1 VTNRRQWLTPNTA
14 TGAKTCRRLFIP
26 VELIAHVNGALYEMT
41 LPWRWEEHGTMTIE
55 EAVEL
60 SKTMLVEYME
70 SNCMIGS
77 IHPYVTDLPA
87 GVLACDG
94 TQYAR
99 VDYPVLYDR
108 LNAAYVVDADNFVVP
123 DLRGRVIIGAGS
135 GGGLTARSVGDRGG
149 EETHQLTAGEMPTH
163 NHSTHQHGVD
173 LDVEGPVGVPQ
184 PVTGYAFASV
194 TGNAGSDNP
203 HENMPPFEALT
214 WGIVAY

>member
-1 VTNRRQWLTPNTA
+1 VTSRRKWLTPNAAAGST
-14 TGAKTCRRLFIP
+14 TCRRLVIP

-60 SKTMLVEYME
+60 SKTMLVDYME

-77 IHPYVTDLPA
+77 IHPYATSLPA

-99 VDYPVLYDR
+99 ADYPILYAR
-108 LNAAYVVDADNFVVP
+108 LSAVYIVDADNFVVP
-123 DLRGRVIIGAGS
+123 DLRGRAIIGAGAGS
-135 GGGLTARSVGDRGG
+135 GLTARAVGDRGG
-149 EETHQLTAGEMPTH
+149 GETHQLTTSEMPTH
-163 NHSTHQHGVD
+163 SHSTHQHGVD

-184 PVTGYAFASV
+184 PVTGYAFAST
-194 TGNAGSDNP
+194 TGNAGSGQA